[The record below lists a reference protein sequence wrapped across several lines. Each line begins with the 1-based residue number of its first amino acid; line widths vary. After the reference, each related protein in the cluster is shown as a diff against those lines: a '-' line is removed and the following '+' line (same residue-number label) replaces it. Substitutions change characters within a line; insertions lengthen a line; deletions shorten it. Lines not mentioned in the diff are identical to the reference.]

1 MSVGEILFSFKG
13 RIGIGTFFAAT
24 VSVIIVALM
33 LLGLVIENGDLI
45 PLTGDPNP
53 LLVALLVAP
62 MVIILGI
69 SIWMSLAI
77 FTKRWHDIGW
87 SGWMNLTLVI
97 PLVGLISP
105 LFLALLPGK
114 AESNKYGEALW
125 ESFEE

>member
-13 RIGIGTFFAAT
+13 RIDLGTFWVAHF
-24 VSVIIVALM
+24 SVIIFSVVV
-33 LLGLVIENGDLI
+33 LGLVIELGDLI

-53 LLVALLVAP
+53 LLFAP
-62 MVIILGI
+62 MVMILGV
-69 SIWMSLAI
+69 SMWMSLAI

-97 PLVGLISP
+97 PLVGFISP

-125 ESFEE
+125 DGFEE

>member
-13 RIGIGTFFAAT
+13 RLDLGTFWVAHF
-24 VSVIIVALM
+24 SVIIFAVV
-33 LLGLVIENGDLI
+33 LLGLVIEIGDLI
-45 PLTGDPNP
+45 PFTGDSNP
-53 LLVALLVAP
+53 LLVAP
-62 MVIILGI
+62 MVMILGV
-69 SIWMSLAI
+69 SMWMSLAI

-97 PLVGLISP
+97 PLVGFISP

-125 ESFEE
+125 EGFEE

>member
-13 RIGIGTFFAAT
+13 RIDLGTFWVAHF
-24 VSVIIVALM
+24 SVIIFAVV
-33 LLGLVIENGDLI
+33 LLGLVIESGDLI
-45 PLTGDPNP
+45 PFTGDSNP
-53 LLVALLVAP
+53 LLVAP
-62 MVIILGI
+62 MVMILGL
-69 SIWMSLAI
+69 SMWMSLAI

-97 PLVGLISP
+97 PLVGFISP

>member
-13 RIGIGTFFAAT
+13 RIDLGTFWVAHF
-24 VSVIIVALM
+24 SVIIFAVV
-33 LLGLVIENGDLI
+33 LLGLVIEVGDLI
-45 PLTGDPNP
+45 PFTGDSNP
-53 LLVALLVAP
+53 LLVAP
-62 MVIILGI
+62 MVMILGV
-69 SIWMSLAI
+69 SMWMSLAI

-97 PLVGLISP
+97 PLVGFISP